1 MTNLPGPTV
10 GFTAIIYLVPV
21 TFLFCRF
28 VVGDGLDWLK
38 RKTLSRNIKPEV
50 LRLTEEMNQL
60 VNKLDS
66 FTVLPPKYRTI
77 HAVDTIGNYI
87 LDKRIDTLKE
97 GLNLYED
104 ELFKMQQLK
113 NQNFQIQQ
121 NYQLMYQNNEMIQQN
136 RKMIRAQTVTNTLL
150 LFK

>member
-1 MTNLPGPTV
+1 
-10 GFTAIIYLVPV
+10 
-21 TFLFCRF
+21 
-28 VVGDGLDWLK
+28 LDWLK